1 MRATEFL
8 YFLSRKKIDAETH
21 DRYSHFEYR
30 DLETDMKSTKML
42 DKYRKIRREY
52 RKNIRKDKK

>member
-8 YFLSRKKIDAETH
+8 DFLSRKKIDAETH

-30 DLETDMKSTKML
+30 DLETDMISTKML
-42 DKYRKIRREY
+42 DK
-52 RKNIRKDKK
+52 

>member
-8 YFLSRKKIDAETH
+8 DFLNRKKIDADTH

-30 DLETDMKSTKML
+30 DLETGKILEPYK
-42 DKYRKIRREY
+42 KIRRDYKKIAKKEE
-52 RKNIRKDKK
+52 KNE